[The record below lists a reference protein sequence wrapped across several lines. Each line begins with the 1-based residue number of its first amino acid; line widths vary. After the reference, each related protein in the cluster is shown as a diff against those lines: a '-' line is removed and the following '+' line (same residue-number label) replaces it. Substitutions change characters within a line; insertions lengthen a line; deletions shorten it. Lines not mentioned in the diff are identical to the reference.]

1 MSLFTPEARAR
12 AVASAASGLHNLEH
26 RPIRG
31 LRHDLR
37 TPMQAMRD
45 IRAYE
50 QAHGL
55 KPRNLSPL
63 VWAHNMSQHGFDL
76 KYHVTH

>member
-1 MSLFTPEARAR
+1 MPLFTPEARTR
-12 AVASAASGLHNLEH
+12 AIASAIRGLHNLEH

-31 LRHDLR
+31 LRQPLR
-37 TPMQAMRD
+37 SALEAMQD

-55 KPRNLSPL
+55 KPRNLGPL
-63 VWAHNMSQHGFDL
+63 VRHASKGLSFAFLNNH
-76 KYHVTH
+76 